1 MTLREAW
8 EEQAPNWIRWAR
20 EPGHDSYW
28 VFHREAFL
36 ASLPPPGRLT
46 IDIGCGEGRV
56 SRDLRALGH
65 HVVGIDAAPSMVA
78 AAREADPGGEY
89 LVGSAMDLPFADGA
103 ADLAVAFMVLMDLDD
118 MPAAL
123 REIARVL
130 SPGGQLIAPVTHLLN
145 SAGVFSPRDG
155 DETAPF
161 VIQTYREQRRTEDSF
176 LRNGLEM
183 TFHSIHFT
191 LEDYSRAFEDAGLQ
205 IARMREL
212 YDESN
217 PRWSR
222 LPLIL
227 RFEAVKPA

>member
-1 MTLREAW
+1 VSLREAW

-20 EPGHDSYW
+20 AEGHDSYW
-28 VFHREAFL
+28 VFHRESFL

-46 IDIGCGEGRV
+46 LDVGCGEGRV
-56 SRDLRALGH
+56 TRDLRALGH
-65 HVVGIDAAPSMVA
+65 DVVGVDVAPSMVE
-78 AAREADPGGEY
+78 AAREADPDGQY
-89 LVGSAMDLPFADGA
+89 VLASAANMPFEDGA
-103 ADLAVAFMVLMDLDD
+103 ADLVIAFMSLMDMDD
-118 MPAAL
+118 MPGGL

-130 SPGGQLIAPVTHLLN
+130 EPGGSLIAPVTHPLN

-161 VIQTYREQRRTEDSF
+161 VIDSYREQRRTEDSF
-176 LRNGLEM
+176 DRNGLQM

-191 LEDYSRAFEDAGLQ
+191 LEDYSRAFEEAGLK

-212 YDESN
+212 YDEQN

-222 LPLIL
+222 VPLFL
-227 RFEAVKPA
+227 RFEAVKPG

>member
-1 MTLREAW
+1 MNLRDAW

-28 VFHREAFL
+28 VFHRDAFL

-46 IDIGCGEGRV
+46 IDVGCGEGRV

-65 HVVGIDAAPSMVA
+65 RVVGVDVAPSMVA
-78 AAREADPGGEY
+78 AAREADPDGEY
-89 LVGSAMDLPFADGA
+89 LVASAMDLPFEDGS

-130 SPGGQLIAPVTHLLN
+130 EPGGRFVAPVVHPLN

-155 DETAPF
+155 DESAAF
-161 VIQTYREQRRTEDSF
+161 VIQSYRETRRYDDSF
-176 LRNGLEM
+176 DRNGIQM

-191 LEDYSRAFEDAGLQ
+191 LEDYSLAFEDAGLQ
-205 IARMREL
+205 IARVREL
-212 YDESN
+212 YDEAN

-222 LPLIL
+222 VPLIL
-227 RFEAVKPA
+227 RFEAVKPG

>member
-1 MTLREAW
+1 MSLREAW

-28 VFHREAFL
+28 VFHRESFL
-36 ASLPPPGRLT
+36 AAVPTPGRMT
-46 IDIGCGEGRV
+46 IDVGCGEGRV
-56 SRDLRALGH
+56 TRDLRALGH
-65 HVVGIDAAPSMVA
+65 RVVGIDAAPSMVA

-89 LVGSAMDLPFADGA
+89 LLASGTDLPFEDGA
-103 ADLAVAFMVLMDLDD
+103 ADLAVAFMTLMDMDD
-118 MPAAL
+118 MPSGL

-130 SPGGQLIAPVTHLLN
+130 VSGGKLIAPVTHPLN
-145 SAGVFSPRDG
+145 SAGLFSPRDG

-161 VIQTYREQRRTEDSF
+161 VVQTYRKQRRTEDSF

-205 IARMREL
+205 ITRLREL
-212 YDESN
+212 YDEQN

-222 LPLIL
+222 VPLFL
-227 RFEAVKPA
+227 RFEAVKA